1 MFAFRNVCLCQS
13 FKSYIYHHLFTTK
26 VFFCKKRNSNE
37 LLAGIL
43 SCQSSRAFTCVVLNF
58 RNSCAEFEKKT
69 LPSGWPKAV
78 ELSAKECAKFQRK
91 PSGIQT
97 NTWPV
102 LVQGPRWTK
111 SRWVDPRGRG
121 WTEWKTNKHTDLP
134 GGQEEGAL
142 EGWRPDA
149 GCDHHWDPDIL

>member
-1 MFAFRNVCLCQS
+1 M
-13 FKSYIYHHLFTTK
+13 
-26 VFFCKKRNSNE
+26 NSNE

-97 NTWPV
+97 NT
-102 LVQGPRWTK
+102 
-111 SRWVDPRGRG
+111 
-121 WTEWKTNKHTDLP
+121 
-134 GGQEEGAL
+134 
-142 EGWRPDA
+142 
-149 GCDHHWDPDIL
+149 